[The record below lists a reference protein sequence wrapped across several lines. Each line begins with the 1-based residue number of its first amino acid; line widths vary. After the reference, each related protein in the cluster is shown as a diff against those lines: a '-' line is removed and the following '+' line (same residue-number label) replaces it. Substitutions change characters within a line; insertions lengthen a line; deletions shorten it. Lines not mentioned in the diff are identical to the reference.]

1 MTRKIKSSYQKEMT
15 LNEQLVYINLKLST
29 FNKSNTTNILPETL
43 ANRTDL
49 KVNTINKVLNTLTEY
64 GLIERMG
71 SMIKVN
77 GLEHFEFFTQDLLGT
92 VSNKSAMVALR
103 MAACRLRGT
112 ASIKMLDKNIIE
124 RIGLSKQTFTDA
136 KKELI
141 ANGILIK
148 DREGYIMDTTFFP
161 LICPTVSEAFRSRAA
176 VLLQIADQEG
186 YNSASRVFKYYYDKG
201 FEGLRM
207 SPDDLVEY
215 CEIGCPGINH
225 NKMTDTYD
233 FPEEYQF

>member
-1 MTRKIKSSYQKEMT
+1 MNELSI
-15 LNEQLVYINLKLST
+15 NEQYVWISLLSKT
-29 FNKSNTTNILPETL
+29 FSTGNWTNILPSTL
-43 ANRTDL
+43 AAQLNL
-49 KVNTINKVLNTLTEY
+49 SEKTINTCIESLITMGWLQRKGTGLLVIIPIQYEYFDPQLFNVVNKNAGILAVRLAKYRVGKTPNIQLTDSEILKTI
-64 GLIERMG
+64 GI
-71 SMIKVN
+71 SKPI
-77 GLEHFEFFTQDLLGT
+77 F
-92 VSNKSAMVALR
+92 SA
-103 MAACRLRGT
+103 
-112 ASIKMLDKNIIE
+112 
-124 RIGLSKQTFTDA
+124 A

-148 DREGYIMDTTFFP
+148 VKKGYIMDTTFFP
-161 LICPTVSEAFRSRAA
+161 LVSPTVSEAFRSRAA